1 MKKKTKRLQ
10 WYYTHQ
16 YRPHCRPVK
25 TKTEQNSRKSTKMPE
40 TARKLKALP
49 LTRVTYCKSLN
60 NNQCQLF
67 PPCSFF
73 YVSNL
78 FHIYFSI
85 TSAFCYKS
93 TFTKSTY
100 LTWYYSIFE
109 HLMLH
114 IIWKMS
120 IKKIVKER
128 FISFTRR
135 FWEIPRLSKLTSS
148 SHCMV
153 VRDIM
158 LPIP

>member
-16 YRPHCRPVK
+16 YRPHCCPVEK
-25 TKTEQNSRKSTKMPE
+25 KIEQNSRKSTKMPE

-49 LTRVTYCKSLN
+49 LTRVTCCKSLN
-60 NNQCQLF
+60 KNQCQLF
-67 PPCSFF
+67 PHFF
-73 YVSNL
+73 MYQIC
-78 FHIYFSI
+78 FIFI
-85 TSAFCYKS
+85 SASHLQFCYKS

-114 IIWKMS
+114 IIGKMS
-120 IKKIVKER
+120 VKKIVKER
-128 FISFTRR
+128 FISFARR
-135 FWEIPRLSKLTSS
+135 FWEIPKLSKLTSS

-153 VRDIM
+153 VGDIM